1 MLDDVIT
8 RNVNDAQTDKNH
20 AVMMLRGK
28 YESAALAQSSGWDD
42 GAPEAERNLEGAF
55 PGLTLA
61 IKLRGTTLAAIGER
75 FARISFLTLAAL
87 SLVLAGG
94 IALTY
99 RNVTKEM
106 ALARLKSDFVSNVSH
121 ELRTPLSLI
130 RLYAE
135 TLEMGR
141 LTSPEKYQ
149 EYYCIIRKESERL
162 TALINNILDFSR
174 IEAGRKEYDFRET
187 DMSELV
193 HNTLDS
199 YRYQMEQSGFQ
210 FEEKIDDV
218 PPMRVD
224 REAMARSLLNLVNNA
239 LKYSQDRKFIGVN
252 LYRDNGS
259 VKLEVVDQGIGIPH
273 QEQQKI
279 FEKFYRVGDPLVHNT
294 KGSGL
299 GLSLVRHIVQAH
311 GGEVAV
317 DSAPG
322 QGSKFTIVLPVKNRA
337 TAAAAARA
345 TCSAAVGSKVWQ
357 EATDMTRILI
367 VEDEPNMVAG
377 LRDNFEF
384 EGYDVITAPDGV
396 AGLERALKEAPDLVI
411 LDVMMP
417 RMSGLDVCKQ
427 LKAKRP
433 SMPIIMLTAR
443 GQEVDKVVGLEL
455 GADDYVT
462 KPFSIR
468 ELLARVKAVLR
479 RAKTVPKEQER
490 YSFGDVEVNLKSCQ
504 VSRSGKALDFSS
516 KEFELLKYFLC
527 HPGETLSRDRLLEDV
542 WGYDRFP
549 TTRTVDAHIV
559 RLRQK
564 VEPKPEEPR
573 FILTVHGRATSSSG
587 NEVAS
592 NEVNEMCR
600 NRVKFE

>member
-1 MLDDVIT
+1 MKTKRRNEKTRLLLTLELAVILPAAALVILSAWHVLHIQRDRAVEAAIQRDFSQVLAISEKQINHKAYELVDDVRTDLPAPSEACGPTLDKILAAHPYAAHIFVYSPEAGMIFRSQSDRLTKDGAFRDEADYLSKMFDGWLKVDFKEMAEKLAHNEKKGSPYYFDGEWVSRGDKKVYQSDGIFLMKDPKTGSVAIGGVAFDAEYLRDQFFPEMLDDVIT
-8 RNVNDAQTDKNH
+8 RNVSDAQTDKNH

-28 YESAALAQSSGWDD
+28 YESTALAQSSGWDG
-42 GAPEAERNLEGAF
+42 GAPEEERNLEGAF

-61 IKLRGTTLAAIGER
+61 IKLRGTTLAAIGQR

-149 EYYCIIRKESERL
+149 EYYRIIRKESERL

-199 YRYQMEQSGFQ
+199 YRYQLEQSGFQ
-210 FEEKIDDV
+210 FEEKIDEV

-239 LKYSQDRKFIGVN
+239 LKYSQDRKYIGVN

-273 QEQQKI
+273 QEHQKI

-311 GGEVAV
+311 GGEVSV

-322 QGSKFTIVLPVKNRA
+322 QGSKFTIVLPVKAPQN
-337 TAAAAARA
+337 TA
-345 TCSAAVGSKVWQ
+345 
-357 EATDMTRILI
+357 
-367 VEDEPNMVAG
+367 
-377 LRDNFEF
+377 
-384 EGYDVITAPDGV
+384 
-396 AGLERALKEAPDLVI
+396 
-411 LDVMMP
+411 
-417 RMSGLDVCKQ
+417 
-427 LKAKRP
+427 
-433 SMPIIMLTAR
+433 
-443 GQEVDKVVGLEL
+443 
-455 GADDYVT
+455 
-462 KPFSIR
+462 
-468 ELLARVKAVLR
+468 
-479 RAKTVPKEQER
+479 
-490 YSFGDVEVNLKSCQ
+490 
-504 VSRSGKALDFSS
+504 SS
-516 KEFELLKYFLC
+516 
-527 HPGETLSRDRLLEDV
+527 T
-542 WGYDRFP
+542 
-549 TTRTVDAHIV
+549 
-559 RLRQK
+559 
-564 VEPKPEEPR
+564 
-573 FILTVHGRATSSSG
+573 
-587 NEVAS
+587 
-592 NEVNEMCR
+592 
-600 NRVKFE
+600 

>member
-1 MLDDVIT
+1 MLNAGQNDIGPDLESKMTTKPRNEKTRLLLTLELAVILPAAALVVLSAWHVLHIQRDRAVEAAIQRDFSQVLAISEKQINHKAYELLDDVRTDLPTPSEVCGPSLDKVLAAHPYAAHIFVYSPETGMVFRSQASRAKDEPFRAEADYLNTMFDGWLKMDFKEMTKKLAHAEKKGMPYVFDGEWVPRGDKKVYQSDGLFLMKDPKTGALAIGGVAFDAEYLRDQFFPEMLDDVIS
-8 RNVNDAQTDKNH
+8 RNVNDTQTDKNH

-28 YESAALAQSSGWDD
+28 YESAALAQSSGWDG
-42 GAPEAERNLEGAF
+42 GAAEEERNLEGAF

-149 EYYCIIRKESERL
+149 EYYRIIRKESERL

-199 YRYQMEQSGFQ
+199 YRYQLEQSGFQ
-210 FEEKIDDV
+210 FQEKIDEV

-239 LKYSQDRKFIGVN
+239 LKYSQDRKYIGVN

-317 DSAPG
+317 DSTPG
-322 QGSKFTIVLPVKNRA
+322 QGSKFTIVLPVKPVPDS
-337 TAAAAARA
+337 
-345 TCSAAVGSKVWQ
+345 SA
-357 EATDMTRILI
+357 
-367 VEDEPNMVAG
+367 
-377 LRDNFEF
+377 
-384 EGYDVITAPDGV
+384 
-396 AGLERALKEAPDLVI
+396 
-411 LDVMMP
+411 
-417 RMSGLDVCKQ
+417 
-427 LKAKRP
+427 
-433 SMPIIMLTAR
+433 
-443 GQEVDKVVGLEL
+443 
-455 GADDYVT
+455 GASV
-462 KPFSIR
+462 
-468 ELLARVKAVLR
+468 
-479 RAKTVPKEQER
+479 
-490 YSFGDVEVNLKSCQ
+490 
-504 VSRSGKALDFSS
+504 
-516 KEFELLKYFLC
+516 
-527 HPGETLSRDRLLEDV
+527 
-542 WGYDRFP
+542 
-549 TTRTVDAHIV
+549 
-559 RLRQK
+559 
-564 VEPKPEEPR
+564 
-573 FILTVHGRATSSSG
+573 
-587 NEVAS
+587 
-592 NEVNEMCR
+592 
-600 NRVKFE
+600 